1 MKRPWCEDHKTS
13 LSELFD
19 DSFLIRLLL
28 IAFPDGESPAAE
40 ICLSFLA
47 CVNRDSP
54 VTAL

>member
-1 MKRPWCEDHKTS
+1 MKRPWCEDHNTS